1 MGIVIVFL
9 IALSFIFS
17 GSEVALFSLPRA
29 RIKTLKNRQIARIL
43 EYLVSRPYTIL
54 SVILL
59 GNTAV
64 NAFAASIFSVLIADL
79 FAHSGLGESALTLI
93 DVSVFTF
100 ILLIFGEI
108 TPKILAL
115 QYPLEF
121 SSVSWIVV
129 YPFYYLFYPIVK
141 PLGKWIRKI
150 FEGGNNRK
158 KEFEP
163 VTLREAYNI
172 VETAKEILHIHEL
185 ELLEDSVEFLSIRV
199 SDIMT
204 PRRDIKALPEDVTI
218 GDALNEMR
226 KTRHSRFPV
235 YKEKLDDITGIL
247 DLLSIEN
254 VLNLPPDA
262 PIKPYLFDP
271 VFVPETMRLPEL
283 VRTLVDTPV
292 KMAVVTNEY
301 GGTEGVVTLK
311 DAYKHF
317 LGKIRSEFESEE
329 LEEVKKIGENAYIL
343 SGDVSVSVLEKLTGR
358 RFIGYYGTISN
369 LILDNIGQIPT
380 EGEKVEINGIE
391 FEILAKEGEYPE
403 KVKVTVK

>member
-1 MGIVIVFL
+1 MVIVILLL
-9 IALSFIFS
+9 IALSFMFS
-17 GSEVALFSLPRA
+17 GSEVAFFSLPRS
-29 RIKTLKNRQIARIL
+29 RIKALKNRQVARIL
-43 EYLVSRPYTIL
+43 DYLISRPYTIL

-64 NAFAASIFSVLIADL
+64 NAFAASIFSILIADML
-79 FAHSGLGESALTLI
+79 SGIGEGLLTI
-93 DVSVFTF
+93 VDVGIFTF
-100 ILLIFGEI
+100 ILLVFGEI

-129 YPFYYLFYPIVK
+129 YPFYYLSYPVVK
-141 PLGKWIRKI
+141 PLGRWIRKI
-150 FEGGNNRK
+150 FEGENHRK

-172 VETAKEILHIHEL
+172 VETAREILHIHEL

-204 PRRDIKALPEDVTI
+204 PRRDIKALPEDITI

-235 YKEKLDDITGIL
+235 YKERLDDITGIL
-247 DLLSIEN
+247 DLLSVEGI
-254 VLNLPPDA
+254 LNLSPDT
-262 PIKPYLFDP
+262 PIRSYLLEP

-283 VRTLVDTPV
+283 VRTLVETPV
-292 KMAVVTNEY
+292 KMAIVTNEY

-317 LGKIRSEFESEE
+317 MGKIRSEFESEE
-329 LEEVKKIGENAYIL
+329 LEEVKKIGDRAFIL

-358 RFIGYYGTISN
+358 RFIGYYGSISN
-369 LILDNIGQIPT
+369 LILDNIGHVPT

-403 KVKVTVK
+403 KVKVTVR

>member
-1 MGIVIVFL
+1 MGIVIIFL

-29 RIKTLKNRQIARIL
+29 RIKTIKNKQVAKIL
-43 EYLVSRPYTIL
+43 DYLISRPYTIL

-64 NAFAASIFSVLIADL
+64 NAFAASIFSVLIAN
-79 FAHSGLGESALTLI
+79 FFSHYEIGESALTVI
-93 DVSVFTF
+93 DVGVFTF

-121 SSVSWIVV
+121 SSISWIVV

-141 PLGKWIRKI
+141 PLGKWIRQI

-163 VTLREAYNI
+163 ITLREAYNI
-172 VETAKEILHIHEL
+172 VETAREILHIHEL

-204 PRRDIKALPEDVTI
+204 PRREIKALPEDITI

-235 YKEKLDDITGIL
+235 FKEKLDDITGVL
-247 DLLSIEN
+247 DLLSIED
-254 VLNLPPDA
+254 VLKLPPDT
-262 PIKPYLFDP
+262 PVKPYLFDP
-271 VFVPETMRLPEL
+271 VFVPETMRLPDL
-283 VRTLVDTPV
+283 VRTLVETPV
-292 KMAVVTNEY
+292 KMAIVTNEY

-380 EGEKVEINGIE
+380 EGEKVVINGIE